1 MLYNMTVKT
10 FNVDKNVYEKFLEF
24 CRGNGISMS
33 KQIEMF
39 MKSRV
44 EEREEVR
51 EEYLQKLEEI
61 RRGKF
66 IRVDDFAK
74 RYGLQ

>member
-1 MLYNMTVKT
+1 MTIKT
-10 FNVDKNVYEKFLEF
+10 FNVDEKVYEKFLQF
-24 CRGNGISMS
+24 CKNNGISMS
-33 KQIEMF
+33 KQIEIF

-44 EEREEVR
+44 EDKEELR

-74 RYGLQ
+74 RYSLQ

>member
-1 MLYNMTVKT
+1 MVIKT
-10 FNVDKNVYEKFLEF
+10 FNVEENIYEKFLQF
-24 CRGNGISMS
+24 CRDNGISMS

-44 EEREEVR
+44 EEKEEIR

-61 RRGKF
+61 RKGKF
-66 IRVDDFAK
+66 IRVDNFSEKYDI
-74 RYGLQ
+74 

>member
-1 MLYNMTVKT
+1 MTIKT
-10 FNVDKNVYEKFLEF
+10 FNVDEGVYEKFLQF
-24 CRGNGISMS
+24 CKENGISMS
-33 KQIEMF
+33 KQIEIF

-44 EEREEVR
+44 EEKEEVR

-66 IRVDDFAK
+66 IRVDDFSK
-74 RYGLQ
+74 RYGL

>member
-1 MLYNMTVKT
+1 MVIKT
-10 FNVDKNVYEKFLEF
+10 FNVDEEVHRKFLQF
-24 CRGNGISMS
+24 CKDNGISMS
-33 KQIEMF
+33 KQIEIF

-44 EEREEVR
+44 EEKEEVR

-66 IRVDDFAK
+66 IRVDDFAG

>member
-1 MLYNMTVKT
+1 MVVKT
-10 FNVDKNVYEKFLEF
+10 FNVDLTVYEKFLKF
-24 CRGNGISMS
+24 CRDNGISMS

-44 EEREEVR
+44 DDREEVR

-66 IRVDDFAK
+66 IRVDDFAE

>member
-1 MLYNMTVKT
+1 MAIKT
-10 FNVDKNVYEKFLEF
+10 FNVDESVYGKFLQF
-24 CRGNGISMS
+24 CKENGISMS
-33 KQIEMF
+33 RQIEMF

-44 EEREEVR
+44 EDKEEVR

-61 RRGKF
+61 RKGKF

-74 RYGLQ
+74 RYGL

>member
-1 MLYNMTVKT
+1 MVVKT
-10 FNVDKNVYEKFLEF
+10 FNVDEVVYEKFLQF
-24 CRGNGISMS
+24 CKDNGISMS
-33 KQIEMF
+33 RQIEMF
-39 MKSRV
+39 MKSRI
-44 EEREEVR
+44 EDKEEVR

-74 RYGLQ
+74 RYSLQ